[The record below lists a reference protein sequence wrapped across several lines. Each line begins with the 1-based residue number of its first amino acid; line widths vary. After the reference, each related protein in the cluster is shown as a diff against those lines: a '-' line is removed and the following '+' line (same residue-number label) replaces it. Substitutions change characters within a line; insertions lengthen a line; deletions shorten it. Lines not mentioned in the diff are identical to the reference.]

1 MNPATRHVKLL
12 ENVNVRRWYENNEA
26 KSKITAQTYL
36 RNFGLWLEYLN
47 LKPEGLIDRAKNDFD
62 NLKGEIADQVRRLE
76 RKGTHGASISTS
88 LKAVISFLRFFNIS
102 VKFNINIKNE
112 NRNLKAE
119 QERIPD
125 KEELAKILRI
135 ATVRERVSISL
146 MAFSGLRPEVLGN
159 IDGTDGLVLGDII
172 DLEIGKNEV
181 SFSKIP
187 VQIRVRPE
195 LSKIRQ
201 SYFTFLGN
209 EGAEYL
215 KEYLNLRI
223 KDGERVK
230 ADSPVIL
237 PVEKQ
242 SLDKKNRFLM
252 TTLLLRRIKAT
263 IVKADYDWRPYIFRV
278 YFGTNLDSAEAK
290 GLISHPWRQFIMGH
304 KGDIEETYTKREGK
318 IDEGRDQYAKCLP
331 YIETQVKG
339 MTPEQSESLEK
350 RVKIMFLTMSG
361 FTPGEAEEL
370 VTLSDEDLQKKM
382 KEKLGMKILNGNSQK
397 VISMAEVEKYITEGF
412 EFVSPLPDNKCII
425 RLPK

>member
-119 QERIPD
+119 QERILD
-125 KEELAKILRI
+125 KEELAKIFRI

-318 IDEGRDQYAKCLP
+318 IDEGRDQYSKCLP

-339 MTPEQSESLEK
+339 ITPEQSESLER
-350 RVKIMFLTMSG
+350 RVKLMFLTMSG
-361 FTPGEAEEL
+361 FTPAEAEEL
-370 VTLSDEDLQKKM
+370 VNLSDEDLQKKM
-382 KEKLGMKILNGNSQK
+382 RERLGMKILNGNAQK
-397 VISMAEVEKYITEGF
+397 VIPMAEVEEYISQGF
-412 EFVSPLPDNKCII
+412 EFVSPLPNNKCII